1 MTDKLNGML
10 NSIPLPDGLDERIEL
25 GFEKAKTQESSRKSK
40 RLKLFTAVAASLI
53 IIISSVIIVGPDKV
67 EAAIKRAL
75 QYVPGYNV
83 LIDKEEGKVLAL
95 QQPVLYEEGYVFIKI
110 MAASKKGKHFN
121 ISAQGNYMLN
131 ERFEMLLMDE
141 KGNVIPA
148 GSWSKSS
155 GGKLWQGDYY
165 FEVEGEN
172 KKYSLLLGDL
182 EIPFILEETTEVEDF
197 LQLGHYASDK
207 GISIVAI
214 KKPMED
220 KLMISLLNKSEE
232 KIVEKYP
239 FEQGLWSS
247 AWSLSSNI
255 EGSMYLA
262 DNIGNKTYPTIPS
275 SYRNSM
281 SDFYFDVMD
290 KEGLSLI
297 LPYVK
302 ITYPDLKTKK
312 ARIIAPQEGETQGIN
327 KVLPLGKF
335 EINVV
340 DIKRKG
346 NEMIINLK
354 CSSLEDE
361 ILDDVDVRGVSS
373 YGIRPNKDTG
383 YIELSIDADDVGKKF
398 SIYFE
403 SPTSLLLGDWNI
415 ELD

>member
-10 NSIPLPDGLDERIEL
+10 NSIPLPDGLDERIES
-25 GFEKAKTQESSRKSK
+25 GFKKAKIREGSRKSN

-95 QQPVLYEEGYVFIKI
+95 QQPVQYEEGDIFIKI

-131 ERFEMLLMDE
+131 ERFEMLLKDE

-148 GSWSKSS
+148 GGWSKSS
-155 GGKLWQGDYY
+155 GGKLWQGDYD
-165 FEVEGEN
+165 FEVESED

-232 KIVEKYP
+232 KIVGRYP
-239 FEQGLWSS
+239 FEQGIWSS

-255 EGSMYLA
+255 EGSMYLV
-262 DNIGNKTYPTIPS
+262 DNTGNRIYPIMPS
-275 SYRNSM
+275 SFRNSM
-281 SDFYFDVMD
+281 SDFYFDIMY
-290 KEGLSLI
+290 KEGLRLI

-302 ITYPDLKTKK
+302 VKYPDEKTKK
-312 ARIIAPQEGETQGIN
+312 VRITTPQDGETQSIN
-327 KVLPLGKF
+327 KALSLGKF

-346 NEMIINLK
+346 NEMLINLK

-361 ILDDVDVRGVSS
+361 ILDDVNVRGISS
-373 YGIRPNKDTG
+373 YGISPNKDTG
-383 YIELSIDADDVGKKF
+383 YIELSIDADEVGKKF